1 MRPWARCITN
11 STTGA
16 SSLSS
21 SRSTARVLSTTS
33 CSTQLLDNHPTNG
46 RITAPNSGRSL
57 RSNVLDQLHIPSGP
71 KAGPPGVL
79 VEIAEMPGADLG
91 HRPPNKGG
99 RTTFGPWP
107 AGESV
112 LPKFLQ
118 QSCCA
123 GHAGRSKITA
133 TATGLQNRS
142 GNRHAA
148 DESALFGGFGLMSM
162 RRIAA
167 LQIGFLLA
175 AMLANAS
182 PKSTLRITVL
192 DSATRALASDTNGV
206 PQNCE
211 QLTFDAYCRST
222 TNVPLLSTLLVK
234 EDNGPT
240 YRISCTVESK
250 YSRCVPL
257 AKGESYDAKRAKHGL
272 EVYYEDDKGKT
283 RKQFY
288 ALVDTNGKAGPPVA
302 AAAVS
307 TQPVPA
313 AAAAQQS
320 SPSTSPAPATVVPQ
334 QVSPEKV
341 SEKAKCNFSS
351 TPAGAEITVDGK
363 YLGSTPSEIPLSAG
377 THVVVFSMPGFAQW
391 KRELTVLPGS
401 ELTVGAILQKEQ
413 P

>member
-1 MRPWARCITN
+1 MNIR
-11 STTGA
+11 
-16 SSLSS
+16 
-21 SRSTARVLSTTS
+21 
-33 CSTQLLDNHPTNG
+33 
-46 RITAPNSGRSL
+46 
-57 RSNVLDQLHIPSGP
+57 
-71 KAGPPGVL
+71 K
-79 VEIAEMPGADLG
+79 
-91 HRPPNKGG
+91 
-99 RTTFGPWP
+99 
-107 AGESV
+107 
-112 LPKFLQ
+112 
-118 QSCCA
+118 
-123 GHAGRSKITA
+123 
-133 TATGLQNRS
+133 
-142 GNRHAA
+142 
-148 DESALFGGFGLMSM
+148 
-162 RRIAA
+162 IAA
-167 LQIGFLLA
+167 LQVGFLLA

-192 DSATRALASDTNGV
+192 DSATRALAADNNGV

-222 TNVPLLSTLLVK
+222 TNVPLQSTLLVQ
-234 EDNGPT
+234 EDGGPT

-257 AKGESYDAKRAKHGL
+257 AKGESFDAKRAKHGL
-272 EVYYEDDKGKT
+272 DVYYEDDKGKT

-288 ALVDTNGKAGPPVA
+288 TLVAADRKAGPSA
-302 AAAVS
+302 AAAAPAVS
-307 TQPVPA
+307 AQPVPA
-313 AAAAQQS
+313 AAATQQS
-320 SPSTSPAPATVVPQ
+320 SPAPAPAPAAVVPQ

-401 ELTVGAILQKEQ
+401 QLTVGAILQKEQ